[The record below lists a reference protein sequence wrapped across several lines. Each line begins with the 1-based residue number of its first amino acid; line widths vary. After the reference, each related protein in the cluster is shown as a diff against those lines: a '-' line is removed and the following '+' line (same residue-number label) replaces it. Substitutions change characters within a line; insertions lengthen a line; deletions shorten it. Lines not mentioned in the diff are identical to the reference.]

1 MFQLQLLN
9 LQLTRKIDNSA
20 YPFLLVVFLFSCKK
34 GATDVTEAKERLL
47 AVKSWKISEI
57 YVDDVARFKEGK
69 LIPHFGGVDFGRYME
84 HAAFSSDGFFVGY
97 FNGETA
103 PLKLKYG
110 VKAESIVLT
119 DADPAVK
126 SGEWV
131 VVPSSVTENSFEMTT
146 STKAYNFPAIT
157 TIRMLFVAD
166 K

>member
-9 LQLTRKIDNSA
+9 LQFARKIVNSI
-20 YPFLLVVFLFSCKK
+20 YPFLLAVLLFSCKK

-57 YVDDVARFKEGK
+57 YVDDVARLKDGK

-84 HAAFSSDGFFVGY
+84 RAAFSSEGFFVGY
-97 FNGETA
+97 FNGETV

-110 VKAESIVLT
+110 AKAETIVLT
-119 DADPAVK
+119 GADPAVK
-126 SGEWV
+126 GGEWV

-146 STKAYNFPAIT
+146 ATKAYNYPATT
-157 TIRMLFVAD
+157 TIRLLFVAD